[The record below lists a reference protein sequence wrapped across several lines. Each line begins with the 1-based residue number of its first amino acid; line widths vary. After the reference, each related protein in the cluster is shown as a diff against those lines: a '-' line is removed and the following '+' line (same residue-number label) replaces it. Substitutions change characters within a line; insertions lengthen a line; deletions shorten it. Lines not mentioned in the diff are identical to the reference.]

1 MVDFKETAKE
11 IFDICTN
18 ISKSDGRAT
27 EKIEEILMDVYIT
40 DRPFMLIDNGAKKA
54 ILVLMLHQAGVPK
67 SIMNTTRMQFEPLD
81 IEKIADY
88 LLDNGVELTNPFSKY
103 ITLNKIYSYKS
114 GLCYTNGESSFDEDI
129 EQLFNEADEGIVQ

>member
-1 MVDFKETAKE
+1 MVDFKETAKD
-11 IFDICTN
+11 IFNICTN

-27 EKIEEILMDVYIT
+27 EKIEEVLRDVYMT
-40 DRPFMLIDNGAKKA
+40 DRPLMLTDNGAKKA

-103 ITLNKIYSYKS
+103 MTLNKIYSELNNTVKS
-114 GLCYTNGESSFDEDI
+114 TPKNSVLNRVWSKFKI
-129 EQLFNEADEGIVQ
+129 R